1 MSPVGITRISSVLDS
16 TRKVIWV
23 SLILRGLHFSDTKA
37 AHRFYRIENQRI
49 KRFVASLLLLAET
62 SMSFA
67 KAQGGELAFAAHFSA
82 VGFRGAMNTPVPQN
96 LTALAYRGRYGGT

>member
-1 MSPVGITRISSVLDS
+1 
-16 TRKVIWV
+16 
-23 SLILRGLHFSDTKA
+23 
-37 AHRFYRIENQRI
+37 
-49 KRFVASLLLLAET
+49 
-62 SMSFA
+62 MSFA